1 VIDIWDY
8 FDRFADAPNGIE
20 KLRQLILDLAIRG
33 KLVDFSSDNKTEQ
46 PIERLASQQQSI
58 ADKRLSKQIEKY
70 KSVPADVV
78 PVGDHNICDYVYL
91 GSVADM
97 HNGRSFKSSEW
108 SESGTPIIRIQN
120 LNNHQKPFNHCEVE
134 VAEKHHINSGDILI
148 SWSGTPGTSFGAF
161 IWERG
166 FAYLNQHINRVDLIG
181 DVFHPEFF
189 VLAIN
194 AKLDELIQK
203 AQGGV
208 GLKHVTKATLN
219 ELVLPLPDIEI
230 QQHVLDEYNRLM
242 AICDE
247 LEEKQTRRQSLHV
260 NLNESALDKLV
271 KSESPAEFADSWG
284 FISDNFELLYRH
296 PDNIPKLRQGILD
309 LAVRG
314 KLVEQDPEDEPASQ
328 LLERVFNFK
337 RSLEASGAIKI
348 QPALDP
354 IGNDEIL
361 FDIPANWAWVRA
373 NNVSYPISSGTTPPK
388 QVFQDTPDGGVPYLK
403 VYNIRNQ
410 KIDFAYKPQYINAE
424 HHAKKMKR
432 SVLIPG
438 MVVLNIVGPPLGKT
452 AIIQDDFPEWNC
464 NQAIAFF
471 RFIGDIHNRYVHTY
485 LRSGNFLR
493 NITLVGTAGQ
503 DNISVT
509 KCKNIVIPLPPLEEQ
524 KRIVARVDELMA
536 ILDELEAKLKTSQEN
551 AAEFAESMAGTLV

>member
-1 VIDIWDY
+1 MIDIWDY

-78 PVGDHNICDYVYL
+78 PVGDHNTCDYVYL

-108 SESGTPIIRIQN
+108 SENGTPIIRIQN
-120 LNNHQKPFNHCEVE
+120 LNDHQKPFNRCDVE

-181 DVFHPEFF
+181 NVLHPEFF
-189 VLAIN
+189 VLAVN

-230 QQHVLDEYNRLM
+230 QQQVIGEYNRLM

-260 NLNESALDKLV
+260 NLNDSALDKLV
-271 KSESPAEFADSWG
+271 KSESPAEFADRWG
-284 FISDNFELLYRH
+284 FIADNFELLYRH

-314 KLVEQDPEDEPASQ
+314 KLVEQDPEDEPAEELFNGEVMPTLNDVPFFAPRGWSWYKLQ
-328 LLERVFNFK
+328 QVSEFLGGFAFKSTAYVMNSKNQIIRLGNVKNDALLLKQNPAFISSELAR
-337 RSLEASGAIKI
+337 ASGKYQIKCGDI
-348 QPALDP
+348 LITMTGTKKKRDYLFTTQVKASDLDEYELYLNQRVGRLRFPCEHLARTANHFLKTDVLLDP
-354 IGNDEIL
+354 LFFAATGTANQGNVGAKAI
-361 FDIPANWAWVRA
+361 R
-373 NNVSYPISSGTTPPK
+373 SG
-388 QVFQDTPDGGVPYLK
+388 
-403 VYNIRNQ
+403 
-410 KIDFAYKPQYINAE
+410 
-424 HHAKKMKR
+424 
-432 SVLIPG
+432 LIP
-438 MVVLNIVGPPLGKT
+438 V
-452 AIIQDDFPEWNC
+452 
-464 NQAIAFF
+464 
-471 RFIGDIHNRYVHTY
+471 
-485 LRSGNFLR
+485 
-493 NITLVGTAGQ
+493 
-503 DNISVT
+503 
-509 KCKNIVIPLPPLEEQ
+509 PPLEEQ

-536 ILDELEAKLKTSQEN
+536 ILDELEAKLQTSQEN